1 MSNNPEELKTGA
13 ERTVEASTSA
23 ERRAEELRSQERT
36 VESPRDAEATA
47 ERLKQEAMESAV
59 SREAGG
65 AEKKRPSD
73 SPARRRGGISKTEKK
88 ASYKKHMKDVQREL
102 SPGSRAF
109 SKVIHNPIVEK
120 TSEVVGGTVA
130 RPNAVL
136 AGAISAFILT
146 LAVYVIARTIGYTLS
161 GFETIAAFIIGWVIG
176 IIYDYLRLII
186 TGKK

>member
-65 AEKKRPSD
+65 AEKKRPSWNQQNRKE
-73 SPARRRGGISKTEKK
+73 SQLQKAYERR
-88 ASYKKHMKDVQREL
+88 
-102 SPGSRAF
+102 
-109 SKVIHNPIVEK
+109 
-120 TSEVVGGTVA
+120 
-130 RPNAVL
+130 
-136 AGAISAFILT
+136 SA
-146 LAVYVIARTIGYTLS
+146 
-161 GFETIAAFIIGWVIG
+161 
-176 IIYDYLRLII
+176 
-186 TGKK
+186 

>member
-1 MSNNPEELKTGA
+1 
-13 ERTVEASTSA
+13 
-23 ERRAEELRSQERT
+23 
-36 VESPRDAEATA
+36 
-47 ERLKQEAMESAV
+47 
-59 SREAGG
+59 
-65 AEKKRPSD
+65 
-73 SPARRRGGISKTEKK
+73 
-88 ASYKKHMKDVQREL
+88 MKDVQREL